1 MFNET
6 YWLLNPSEAF
16 PKPLNILPAT
26 REMFEGLPVSPWP
39 VCPNMFPG
47 VSVGSDKCPWLS
59 WKKRYTH
66 LNSKH
71 VLIAY
76 KISRGTSDKMWVS
89 SDAMIYYD
97 DISACHLTMLYASII
112 ATSLTGEQWIVVFI
126 VTPQAK
132 HKVGWEIA
140 SISERTIHE
149 PGNIFLVRCWLNR
162 GHYITNPKNTWA

>member
-1 MFNET
+1 M

-16 PKPLNILPAT
+16 PKPMNILPAT
-26 REMFEGLPVSPWP
+26 REMIQGLPASPLP
-39 VCPNMFPG
+39 VCWNIFPG
-47 VSVGSDKCPWLS
+47 VSVGSDKFPWLS
-59 WKKRYTH
+59 WRRDTH
-66 LNSKH
+66 IWIRTMFWLDQKN
-71 VLIAY
+71 A
-76 KISRGTSDKMWVS
+76 RGTSDKMWVS

-132 HKVGWEIA
+132 HKVGWEIT

-162 GHYITNPKNTWA
+162 GHYITNPKNTLA